1 MSEAAVPYGIES
13 TAYKKLFISN
23 GKSFGMK
30 KIINIML
37 LTMASAMSFA
47 NKNDGARSPARNATE
62 SKVRVVASTSW
73 TAAFADIAGAD
84 GVETI
89 APANLRHPPEYEVTV
104 SDIQKIAAS
113 DFFVYAGFERMMKT
127 LGASVGGTQMIRIT
141 NNNSIAAVTGE
152 TAKIAEKLGTQE
164 ENKARLALYVKAIR
178 EAKAEIERRGS
189 ANAKVLCHKHQRYLA
204 ADLGLAVAAT
214 FGPEAVT
221 ANQIADAKAGGYDII
236 IDNVHNPVGSP
247 LAEVAPKAAYVVWRN
262 FPDRVERNALL
273 HVVQENIAALIKAL

>member
-1 MSEAAVPYGIES
+1 MI
-13 TAYKKLFISN
+13 
-23 GKSFGMK
+23 K
-30 KIINIML
+30 KIINFML
-37 LTMASAMSFA
+37 FAFAAAALFA
-47 NKNDGARSPARNATE
+47 NEKNGIRSFVRSASETKP
-62 SKVRVVASTSW
+62 RVVASTSW

-127 LGASVGGTQMIRIT
+127 LGNSVGGTQMIRIA
-141 NNNSIAAVTGE
+141 NDNSIATVTSE
-152 TAKIAEKLGTQE
+152 TAKIAEKLGTE
-164 ENKARLALYVKAIR
+164 NENKARLARYVNAIL
-178 EAKAEIERRGS
+178 EAKAEIERKGS

-204 ADLGLAVAAT
+204 SDLGFTVSAT

-221 ANQIADAKAGGYDII
+221 ASQIADAKTGGYDII

-247 LAEVAPKAAYVVWRN
+247 LAEVAPNAAYVVWRN

-273 HVVQENIAALIKAL
+273 RVVQENIAALMKAHTN